1 MLVPS
6 PPKDKP
12 ALFSISE
19 KKAIN
24 GGDIPGLT
32 NTNSWVTSQ
41 GWILVRD
48 TASATTFLQNP
59 RDFDD
64 KIQLPHLPQD
74 VHISST
80 CLLSCKPTMPGC
92 VVLLVEPVGTIIWYC
107 HIGDDEKWVEHEYD
121 IGTQVLDPPLDGKD
135 HEKVPICWIAACQG
149 KFYFNGGF
157 ESIGVLEFSP
167 SPTFSS
173 IAIIDPIIGGLGV
186 MGMASLYMV
195 ESLDELYMVC
205 QMYDSDMKT
214 IYDVTVYRMDFLKQ
228 QWCIAEDIGGRAF
241 LVASCYFGASRSA
254 DECGLE
260 KDCVYSTFARDKYF
274 EVCKVE
280 DGETEEYDLIE
291 APDSQGGMWI
301 LPVEKK

>member
-1 MLVPS
+1 MDKTNRVPCLALYVKHGAGS
-6 PPKDKP
+6 DKP

-19 KKAIN
+19 KRAIN
-24 GGDIPGLT
+24 NNIPGLT
-32 NTNSWVTSQ
+32 NTNSWVTPH
-41 GWILVRD
+41 GWILVLD
-48 TASATTFLQNP
+48 TASTATFLQNP
-59 RDFDD
+59 HDSTD
-64 KIQLPHLPQD
+64 KIQLPHR
-74 VHISST
+74 T
-80 CLLSCKPTMPGC
+80 CTAVPHVCSPASPDPWLCRLGPSLGWQGPREGADM
-92 VVLLVEPVGTIIWYC
+92 
-107 HIGDDEKWVEHEYD
+107 
-121 IGTQVLDPPLDGKD
+121 LDR
-135 HEKVPICWIAACQG
+135 QG

-167 SPTFSS
+167 SPTFSC

-260 KDCVYSTFARDKYF
+260 KDCVYSIFARDKYF